1 MMVAIHKREAFGS
14 VIQAQYSDEITTM
27 AVPQTLVIFIQL
39 FDSHRA

>member
-27 AVPQTLVIFIQL
+27 AVPQTLGPILNKYLLV
-39 FDSHRA
+39 